1 MKIWESDLES
11 NPLVPLLLTINGYV
25 GSFET
30 ILLRVPRETGS
41 LWTTDGG
48 FGWTWSHDGIHVDAI
63 HARTI
68 VNVRLLSNNFQ
79 ASSAGGRSHLTRP

>member
-1 MKIWESDLES
+1 
-11 NPLVPLLLTINGYV
+11 V
-25 GSFET
+25 
-30 ILLRVPRETGS
+30 TGS

-68 VNVRLLSNNFQ
+68 VDIAAAFEQLPSFFGH
-79 ASSAGGRSHLTRP
+79 GGRAML